1 MKQTKIIVLIVA
13 LVMLVS
19 SIGFAEYDR
28 DLVKQVMR
36 DNVSLMG
43 AVSKAAKQE
52 DYLAAGQALMK
63 LAEGAISVK
72 EFTPPK
78 GSADEWEAT
87 WDAFIMA
94 AFKGI
99 GACGEED
106 ENGLNDAIKA
116 LKKLN
121 GQGHKEHR

>member
-13 LVMLVS
+13 LIMLVS